1 VAQTIE
7 NNNDVQP
14 DDMKELVDNLRDVL
28 ADMRQRGADFN
39 DAETI
44 KEVVKRHQ
52 QICDNIN
59 QRRKLDKR

>member
-1 VAQTIE
+1 MAQTIE

>member
-59 QRRKLDKR
+59 QRRKLDRK

>member
-7 NNNDVQP
+7 NNNDVQS
-14 DDMKELVDNLRDVL
+14 DDMKELVDNLRNVL
-28 ADMRQRGADFN
+28 SDMRERGADFN
-39 DAETI
+39 DVETI

>member
-1 VAQTIE
+1 MAQIIE

-14 DDMKELVDNLRDVL
+14 DDMKELVDNLRDGL

>member
-1 VAQTIE
+1 MSQQTD
-7 NNNDVQP
+7 NNIDFQP

-28 ADMRQRGADFN
+28 SDMRQRGADFN

-59 QRRKLDKR
+59 QRRKLDRK

>member
-1 VAQTIE
+1 MAQTIE
-7 NNNDVQP
+7 NNNDVQS
-14 DDMKELVDNLRDVL
+14 DDMKELVDNLRNVL
-28 ADMRQRGADFN
+28 SDMRERGADFN
-39 DAETI
+39 DVETI